1 MVDASTRQRLV
12 RRAGEVDWYHT
23 VDLGDGVV
31 TAGYYDHRP
40 HLHHYGFPDDLTGM
54 RVLDI
59 GAASGFFLF
68 EFERRG
74 ADVVATDLSDWFDH
88 DFGPLYRPGKT
99 SEALSQFLND
109 PFELAKALRGSKV
122 ERKLIR
128 IYDISPETVGRF
140 ELVFCGS
147 VLLHLSDP
155 ARALWNIAS
164 VTEQKAIIAT
174 AIEARDPHLPSATFI
189 GHRTGDT
196 WWQPTRACLEL
207 MAVAAGFVGID
218 WIGEF
223 YLNSR
228 TGAPGFLHGVLH
240 AYTVEEQ
247 WTPTTVHRDE
257 ILSDNGTP
265 ADR

>member
-1 MVDASTRQRLV
+1 M
-12 RRAGEVDWYHT
+12 DWYHT

-59 GAASGFFLF
+59 GAASGFFSF

-128 IYDISPETVGRF
+128 IYDISSETVGRF
-140 ELVFCGS
+140 ESSSAGASFFT
-147 VLLHLSDP
+147 LSDP
-155 ARALWNIAS
+155 SPGPLDTSRALPS
-164 VTEQKAIIAT
+164 RRRSLRPRSRR
-174 AIEARDPHLPSATFI
+174 RDPHLPSATFI
-189 GHRTGDT
+189 GQSHR
-196 WWQPTRACLEL
+196 RH
-207 MAVAAGFVGID
+207 VG
-218 WIGEF
+218 G
-223 YLNSR
+223 SR
-228 TGAPGFLHGVLH
+228 RV
-240 AYTVEEQ
+240 
-247 WTPTTVHRDE
+247 
-257 ILSDNGTP
+257 P
-265 ADR
+265 A